1 MSTDL
6 WTCGLELR
14 SAYGVNQGVVVNQQ
28 QEEAAARVATEHKKK
43 INEAKRIVAEAAR
56 VLDTLL

>member
-14 SAYGVNQGVVVNQQ
+14 SAYGVNQGVVNQQ